1 MMISTFPAIVMILH
15 PTVWKFSD
23 VSVDYLVSY
32 VASSPA
38 LISLSLSL
46 SPLCRR
52 HDADAL
58 RCLQSSG
65 RSPVT
70 LVNLCGCHHDLDVPP
85 GDDIRLIT
93 PKIRP
98 KNK

>member
-46 SPLCRR
+46 LYVDDMMQMLC
-52 HDADAL
+52 DV
-58 RCLQSSG
+58 SS
-65 RSPVT
+65 
-70 LVNLCGCHHDLDVPP
+70 PP
-85 GDDIRLIT
+85 GGLL
-93 PKIRP
+93 
-98 KNK
+98 

>member
-1 MMISTFPAIVMILH
+1 MVISTFPAIVH
-15 PTVWKFSD
+15 PTIWKFSD
-23 VSVDYLVSY
+23 VSVDSPVSY
-32 VASSPA
+32 VASA
-38 LISLSLSL
+38 LISLS
-46 SPLCRR
+46 PLCQR

-70 LVNLCGCHHDLDVPP
+70 LVNLCGCHRDLDVPP

-93 PKIRP
+93 PKIHP